1 MFEYELGFIGAGNM
15 ANALINGILKSDLY
29 KKDRI
34 CASDIK
40 EEALKKISEK
50 FGIKVFSYN
59 AELVKQSSIVILCV
73 KPQNMKEALE
83 EIKEAITDAHLVISI
98 AAGVP
103 IKAIAKIL
111 GNDIPVIRV
120 MPNTPALVQKGMS
133 AIAYGANV
141 KQEYVN
147 IALDIFN
154 SVGETIVV
162 DEQLIDVITAV
173 SGSGPGFIFRIME
186 CMVESAVR
194 LGLNSSDANEL
205 VIQTFVGASFLAKE
219 SKESLSKLREMVT
232 SPKGT
237 TEAGLRVF
245 EDKGLKDT
253 IHEAI
258 YAAYKRS
265 IEIKREWEK

>member
-15 ANALINGILKSDLY
+15 AKALINGILRSDLY

-34 CASDIK
+34 AASDVK
-40 EEALKKISEK
+40 EEALREVNEG
-50 FGIKVFSYN
+50 FGINVFSSN
-59 AELVKQSSIVILCV
+59 AELVNKARIVVLCI
-73 KPQNMKEALE
+73 KPQNMKEVLE
-83 EIKEAITDAHLVISI
+83 EIKDAITISHLVISI

-103 IKAIAKIL
+103 IKAITKIL
-111 GNDIPVIRV
+111 GKEIPVIRV

-133 AIAYGANV
+133 AITYGDNV
-141 KQEYVN
+141 KQEYIN
-147 IALDIFN
+147 IALDILN
-154 SVGETIVV
+154 SVGETIIV
-162 DEQLIDVITAV
+162 DEEMMDVITAV

-194 LGLNSSDANEL
+194 LGLDSADAVKL

-237 TEAGLRVF
+237 TEAGLQVF
-245 EDKGLKDT
+245 ENKGLKD
-253 IHEAI
+253 IIYEAVH
-258 YAAYKRS
+258 AAYKRS
-265 IEIKREWEK
+265 IEIKSEWEK